1 MRIQFTRKQINP
13 LPVIDCESKEA
24 GKGYS
29 NEENFNN

>member
-13 LPVIDCESKEA
+13 LHIMEYESEEA
-24 GKGYS
+24 GKGNK

>member
-13 LPVIDCESKEA
+13 LPIIDYESEEA
-24 GKGYS
+24 DMGNG